1 MVMLNKTIIFMII
14 FLGVILVPFSFAY
27 DNSTEVLSDDN
38 SHIDIY
44 FDALAVDDSG
54 DGSKE
59 NPYKYL
65 TKSRVIDNSNIYLND
80 GIYELDSSKTIS
92 SYNAFIGKSRENTI
106 ITYNNAGNLF
116 SNNGVLILN
125 NLTIKGASIYN
136 TKNLTVD
143 NVIFRDSYSDYGGS
157 IYSLPADLK
166 ISNSYF
172 INNSAKLG
180 GAICDIGSNM
190 SLFNITA
197 INNSA
202 VYQGGAIYKMYSEL
216 NLSSSLFINNH
227 AGEGEA
233 IFCDYS
239 EFSMVNNIFN
249 QNNVYS
255 AVNTKENFENNTFNQ
270 AELVKLDYYN
280 INFERSDYLQMI
292 YNPYNSTIPS
302 SYDLRDYG
310 FVTPI
315 KNQGSDGNCWAF
327 AAIGALESC
336 ILKAAGVEYDLSE
349 ENMKNLMALY
359 SDYGWN
365 YSTNKGG
372 TNSMVLGYFSSWM
385 GPVNDSDDRYIINTY
400 LSPLMKS
407 LMHVQNIIFLSR
419 SNYTDNDA
427 IKQAI
432 LNYGAVC
439 TSLYSTHSTYQYYKG
454 TYNPNHA

>member
-1 MVMLNKTIIFMII
+1 MVMLNKTIIFTII
-14 FLGVILVPFSFAY
+14 FLGVIFVPFSFAY

-180 GAICDIGSNM
+180 GAILI
-190 SLFNITA
+190 
-197 INNSA
+197 
-202 VYQGGAIYKMYSEL
+202 
-216 NLSSSLFINNH
+216 
-227 AGEGEA
+227 
-233 IFCDYS
+233 
-239 EFSMVNNIFN
+239 
-249 QNNVYS
+249 
-255 AVNTKENFENNTFNQ
+255 
-270 AELVKLDYYN
+270 
-280 INFERSDYLQMI
+280 
-292 YNPYNSTIPS
+292 
-302 SYDLRDYG
+302 
-310 FVTPI
+310 
-315 KNQGSDGNCWAF
+315 
-327 AAIGALESC
+327 
-336 ILKAAGVEYDLSE
+336 
-349 ENMKNLMALY
+349 
-359 SDYGWN
+359 
-365 YSTNKGG
+365 
-372 TNSMVLGYFSSWM
+372 
-385 GPVNDSDDRYIINTY
+385 
-400 LSPLMKS
+400 
-407 LMHVQNIIFLSR
+407 
-419 SNYTDNDA
+419 
-427 IKQAI
+427 
-432 LNYGAVC
+432 
-439 TSLYSTHSTYQYYKG
+439 
-454 TYNPNHA
+454 